1 MPSFPAEQVS
11 QPTGV
16 RLLLAEQL
24 MLLAF
29 RDSGGRPVR
38 GARSYLRVGL
48 PGAVLAELALRHSV
62 AIEES
67 PSAAGK
73 RRVLALPGRCG
84 DPLLD
89 AMAAWIEAEKP
100 RGLAWWIKNG
110 SRSGLRVQVLGRL
123 SAAGLITTSPSAF
136 GRRSRLVSPA
146 ARADV
151 AARVDQALL
160 ADSARAAAVW
170 TADPWSASLTSLAFA
185 CRVLQVR
192 WLPHGQRRT
201 AQANLAVIRRTD
213 PIGQAVAALVYQ
225 GGRSGM

>member
-29 RDSGGRPVR
+29 QDSGRRPVR

-62 AIEES
+62 VIGQS

-73 RRVLALPGRCG
+73 RPVLALPQRTG

-89 AMAAWIEAEKP
+89 TMAAWIEASKP
-100 RGLAWWIKNG
+100 RKLAWWIKNG
-110 SRSGLRVQVLGRL
+110 SHSGLHGQVLDRL
-123 SAAGLITTSPSAF
+123 SAAGLVTTSP
-136 GRRSRLVSPA
+136 GPLRRRSRLVSPA
-146 ARADV
+146 ARADA
-151 AARVDQALL
+151 AARVEQALL
-160 ADSARAAAVW
+160 ADPARAAALW

-192 WLPHGQRRT
+192 WLPRDQRQS
-201 AQANLAVIRRTD
+201 AKANLAVIRRTD
-213 PIGQAVAALVYQ
+213 PVGQAVAALVYQ
-225 GGRSGM
+225 GGRSGT

>member
-29 RDSGGRPVR
+29 QGTGGRPVR

-48 PGAVLAELALRHSV
+48 PGAVLAELALRGSV
-62 AIEES
+62 VIEES
-67 PSAAGK
+67 PSSAGR
-73 RRVLALPGRCG
+73 RRVVALPGRCG

-89 AMAAWIEAEKP
+89 AVAAWIEASKP
-100 RGLAWWIKNG
+100 HQLAWWIKNG
-110 SRSGLRVQVLGRL
+110 GRSGLRGQVLDRL
-123 SAAGLITTSPSAF
+123 SAAGLVTTAPGAF
-136 GRRSRLVSPA
+136 GRRSRLASPA
-146 ARADV
+146 ARADA
-151 AARVDQALL
+151 AARVEQAL
-160 ADSARAAAVW
+160 AGPARAAALW

-192 WLPHGQRRT
+192 WLPRGQR
-201 AQANLAVIRRTD
+201 QAAKASLADIRRTD

-225 GGRSGM
+225 GRRSGR

>member
-24 MLLAF
+24 VLLAF
-29 RDSGGRPVR
+29 ADSGGRPVR

-48 PGAVLAELALRHSV
+48 PGAVLAELALRDSV
-62 AIEES
+62 VISES

-73 RRVLALPGRCG
+73 RRVLALPQRTG

-89 AMAAWIEAEKP
+89 TVAAWIEAERP
-100 RGLAWWIKNG
+100 RKLAWWIKHG
-110 SRSGLRVQVLGRL
+110 SRSGLRGQVLDRL
-123 SAAGLITTSPSAF
+123 SAAGLITTSPGAF
-136 GRRSRLVSPA
+136 SRRSRLASPA
-146 ARADV
+146 ARADA
-151 AARVDQALL
+151 AARVEQALL
-160 ADSARAAAVW
+160 ADWGRAAALW

-192 WLPHGQRRT
+192 WLPRGQRQT
-201 AQANLAVIRRTD
+201 AQANLAVIRRAD
-213 PIGQAVAALVYQ
+213 PIGQAVAALVHE
-225 GGRSGM
+225 GSRSGR

>member
-29 RDSGGRPVR
+29 QDPGGRPAR
-38 GARSYLRVGL
+38 GARSCLRVGL

-62 AIEES
+62 VIEES
-67 PSAAGK
+67 PSAAGQ
-73 RRVLALPGRCG
+73 RRVLALPGGSG

-89 AMAAWIEAEKP
+89 AVAAWIEASKP
-100 RGLAWWIKNG
+100 NQLAWWIKNG
-110 SRSGLRVQVLGRL
+110 SRSGLRGQVLDRL
-123 SAAGLITTSPSAF
+123 SAAGLVATAPGAF
-136 GRRSRLVSPA
+136 RRRSRLVSPA
-146 ARADV
+146 ARADA
-151 AARVDQALL
+151 AARVEQALL
-160 ADSARAAAVW
+160 ADPARAAALW

-192 WLPHGQRRT
+192 WLPRGQRQ
-201 AQANLAVIRRTD
+201 AAKANLAVIRRAD
-213 PIGQAVAALVYQ
+213 PIGQAVAALAHQ
-225 GGRSGM
+225 GGRSGT